1 VNRRAGFFAV
11 AALICFLLVPVLD
24 EKFQW
29 VPRAVGLLYGVLTLL
44 AALDAFG
51 RRRL

>member
-1 VNRRAGFFAV
+1 MNRRVGFFAV
-11 AALICFLLVPVLD
+11 AALVCFAMVPVLD
-24 EKFQW
+24 SKFQW
-29 VPRAVGLLYGVLTLL
+29 VPKAVGLLYIVLTLL